1 MALAYY
7 LFPKEVNTVIQ
18 GASLAPEDKEKEQK
32 KELFDETANYEHLD
46 DPLMARDMG
55 SAKPIRNEEPSMVYS
70 QPYPRPE
77 VQKQEEAPQINVQ
90 VMDATPAVKAFFGIS
105 TTIILLVI
113 FWLLFSVAAIIY
125 SLVCVGRSGSV
136 FEKIVGIALALFLG
150 PFYFIY
156 LVANKG
162 YCS

>member
-1 MALAYY
+1 MAFAYY
-7 LFPKEVNTVIQ
+7 LFPKEVNSVLQ
-18 GASLAPEDKEKEQK
+18 GASLSSEDMEKEHK

-46 DPLMARDMG
+46 DPMMARDMG
-55 SAKPIRNEEPSMVYS
+55 STKPIRNEEPSMVYS
-70 QPYPRPE
+70 QPHTRPVTQE
-77 VQKQEEAPQINVQ
+77 QEEVPQVNVQ
-90 VMDATPAVKAFFGIS
+90 VTDVTPTVKAFFGIS

-113 FWLLFSVAAIIY
+113 FWLLFSVAAVIY
-125 SLVCVGRSGSV
+125 SLVCVGKSGSV
-136 FEKIVGIALALFLG
+136 FEKIVGIALAVFLG